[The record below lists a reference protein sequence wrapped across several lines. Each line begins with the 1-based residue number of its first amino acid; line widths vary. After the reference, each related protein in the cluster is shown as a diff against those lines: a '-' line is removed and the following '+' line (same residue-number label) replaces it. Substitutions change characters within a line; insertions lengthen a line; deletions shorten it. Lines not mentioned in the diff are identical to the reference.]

1 MGLLCR
7 QLLLA
12 AFGLHP
18 ATVRIEVLIIVI
30 VLFFSEILVIQPRCR
45 LGFLLI
51 EVGVGIRLL
60 AISVRG
66 LQVRLVVKV
75 LKHLSR
81 DLHHL
86 SRVRNDIDDGLVLR
100 GPDLWDAFHVEH
112 LLLEVK
118 FLAGAWWDNRGLLSL
133 LLHTCR
139 LHQVFACARLNIT
152 VLRLITDICDVI
164 IA

>member
-1 MGLLCR
+1 LGLLCR

-18 ATVRIEVLIIVI
+18 TTVRIEVLIIVI
-30 VLFFSEILVIQPRCR
+30 IFFFSKILMIQPRRR

-51 EVGVGIRLL
+51 KVRVGIRLL
-60 AISVRG
+60 AICVRG

-75 LKHLSR
+75 LEHLSR

-100 GPDLWDAFHVEH
+100 GPELWDAFHVEH

-118 FLAGAWWDNRGLLSL
+118 FLAGAWWNNRGLLSL

-139 LHQVFACARLNIT
+139 LHQVFACTRLNIT
-152 VLRLITDICDVI
+152 VLRLITDISYVI